1 MIVAVTA
8 WRGAGASTAALL
20 LAMELAGGPD
30 GAWLV
35 EADPA
40 GGSLAG
46 RVDLPPGT
54 AGSLERVAFPSTRT
68 TAVAAFTDA
77 AAIRAGAAPAAGNL
91 RIITSPVDPFRA
103 HACHQPR
110 LPWVTAL
117 ADLGAPVVVDVGRM
131 RAGSPTWPVLLAAD
145 AVIVVT
151 APEVAAVVGTHEWLA
166 AGGRVAPADPGLPS
180 GVTTVVAV
188 AQPAG
193 VAFPRSSLAAEFGGG
208 WGGWLPWEPATV
220 DAVHRGAARAD
231 RRLRRSPLMGAVQQ
245 LAARV
250 ARSAA

>member
-46 RVDLPPGT
+46 RLDLPPGT

-110 LPWVTAL
+110 LPWVPAL

-131 RAGSPTWPVLLAAD
+131 RGGAPTWPVLLAAD
-145 AVIVVT
+145 AVVLVT
-151 APEVAAVVGTHEWLA
+151 SPEVADVVGTHEWLA
-166 AGGRVAPADPGLPS
+166 ASGRVAPADPGLSP
-180 GVTTVVAV
+180 GATTVVAV
-188 AQPAG
+188 AQPTG
-193 VAFPRSSLAAEFGGG
+193 VAFPRTSLATEFAGS
-208 WGGWLPWEPATV
+208 WGGWLPWEPVTV
-220 DAVHRGAARAD
+220 DAVHRGATSAD
-231 RRLRRSPLMGAVQQ
+231 RRLRRSALLAAVQH
-245 LAARV
+245 LATHLE
-250 ARSAA
+250 RSVR

>member
-77 AAIRAGAAPAAGNL
+77 AAIRAGAAPAAPGL
-91 RIITSPVDPFRA
+91 
-103 HACHQPR
+103 
-110 LPWVTAL
+110 
-117 ADLGAPVVVDVGRM
+117 
-131 RAGSPTWPVLLAAD
+131 
-145 AVIVVT
+145 
-151 APEVAAVVGTHEWLA
+151 
-166 AGGRVAPADPGLPS
+166 GGR
-180 GVTTVVAV
+180 
-188 AQPAG
+188 
-193 VAFPRSSLAAEFGGG
+193 
-208 WGGWLPWEPATV
+208 
-220 DAVHRGAARAD
+220 RG
-231 RRLRRSPLMGAVQQ
+231 RR
-245 LAARV
+245 
-250 ARSAA
+250 

>member
-1 MIVAVTA
+1 MIIAVTA
-8 WRGAGASTAALL
+8 WRGVGATTTALL
-20 LAMELAGGPD
+20 LAVELAGDPA
-30 GAWLV
+30 GAWLI

-46 RVDLPPGT
+46 RLDLPAGT
-54 AGSLERVAFPSTRT
+54 VGALDRVAFSTART
-68 TAVAAFTDA
+68 SAGAAFGDA
-77 AAIRAGAAPAAGNL
+77 AAPLTAGVGEV
-91 RIITSPVDPFRA
+91 RIVTSPVDPFRA

-166 AGGRVAPADPGLPS
+166 AGGQVAPADPGLPS